1 MTKAQKVK
9 DKRLLIIFLTVFI
22 DLVGFGIIIPMNP
35 YLAETYGA
43 SPLQVGLLMSVYSLM
58 QFIFSPIWGQWSDRI
73 GRRPVILLSLLGAAT
88 AHLGFAFATGFWGL
102 VLARAFAGLFG
113 GNLST
118 AMAYMADITPEKERS
133 KGMGM
138 IGAAFGLGFILGPSL
153 GGIFADL
160 GQKIGPY
167 PPFGQSFPAVVAA
180 MICLANFIFAWR
192 ALPESRVGNSAS
204 PQQHLAQ
211 ALRFQRIGQAFAT
224 PTLNVL
230 MLLLFLNTFALA
242 HVEATLFLYV
252 QDTFHWT
259 LSQASFGFAYIGVI
273 MVITQGYLI
282 RKFLPKLGERKVLIV
297 GLLLSSLGFA
307 LCSWVVQ
314 VGVLALGVTLL
325 GLGNGLANPSLNG
338 SISLLSGKDVQ
349 GNNLGVSQ
357 SLSSM
362 ARILGPPTGG
372 ALYQQVGPWS
382 PFAGAAAITFVGW
395 VIAWSIRKRMPEG
408 GRAH

>member
-1 MTKAQKVK
+1 MK

-35 YLAETYGA
+35 YLAEAYGA

-58 QFIFSPIWGQWSDRI
+58 QFIFSPVWGQWSDRI
-73 GRRPVILLSLLGAAT
+73 GRRPIILISLLGASL
-88 AHLGFAFATGFWGL
+88 AHLGFAFAGTFWGL
-102 VLARAFAGLFG
+102 VIARALAGLFG

-118 AMAYMADITPEKERS
+118 AMAYIADITSEKDRS

-138 IGAAFGLGFILGPSL
+138 IGAAFGLGFILGPSM
-153 GGIFADL
+153 GGLFADL
-160 GQKIGPY
+160 GKSLGSA
-167 PPFGQSFPAVVAA
+167 PPLGQSFPAVVASL
-180 MICLANFIFAWR
+180 ICLTNFFFALKW
-192 ALPESRVGNSAS
+192 LPESRKAGTTVRETGVRFRRIT
-204 PQQHLAQ
+204 Q
-211 ALRFQRIGQAFAT
+211 ALST
-224 PTLNVL
+224 PLLNSL

-252 QDTFHWT
+252 QDHFQWS

-282 RKFLPKLGERKVLIV
+282 RKYLPKFGERKVLAT
-297 GLLLSSLGFA
+297 GLLLSTLGFA
-307 LCSWVVQ
+307 LSSWANHVSQ
-314 VGVLALGVTLL
+314 LAIGVTLL
-325 GLGNGLANPSLNG
+325 GLGNGLANPSING
-338 SISLLSGKDVQ
+338 SISLVSGKDVQ

-372 ALYQQVGPWS
+372 ALYQHVGSWS
-382 PFAGAAAITFVGW
+382 PFAGAAVVTLVGW
-395 VIAWSIRKRMPEG
+395 WLAWGIRDRMPEG

>member
-1 MTKAQKVK
+1 MK

-35 YLAETYGA
+35 YLAEAFGA

-58 QFIFSPIWGQWSDRI
+58 QFIFSPIWGQLSDRI
-73 GRRPVILLSLLGAAT
+73 GRRPVILISLLGASV
-88 AHLGFAFATGFWGL
+88 AHLAFAFAPSFWVL

-118 AMAYMADITPEKERS
+118 AMAYIADITTEKDRS

-138 IGAAFGLGFILGPSL
+138 IGAAFGLGFILGPSM
-153 GGIFADL
+153 GGIFADV
-160 GQKIGPY
+160 GKSIGSL
-167 PPFGQSFPAVVAA
+167 PPFGQSFPAVVASA
-180 MICLANFIFAWR
+180 ICFLNFLFAIKY
-192 ALPESRVGNSAS
+192 LPESRVPGSAEVR
-204 PQQHLAQ
+204 QYGTRFTRIFQ
-211 ALRFQRIGQAFAT
+211 ALST
-224 PTLNVL
+224 PVLNVL

-252 QDTFHWT
+252 QDKFHWT

-282 RKFLPKLGERKVLIV
+282 RKFMPKYGERNILIV
-297 GLLLSSLGFA
+297 GFILSAIGFAISSLASEVLGLA
-307 LCSWVVQ
+307 
-314 VGVLALGVTLL
+314 VGVTALGF
-325 GLGNGLANPSLNG
+325 GNGLANPSLNG
-338 SISLLSGKDVQ
+338 SISLTSGKDVQ

-372 ALYQQVGPWS
+372 LLYQRIS
-382 PFAGAAAITFVGW
+382 PSTPFLAAALVMVFGLIV
-395 VIAWSIRKRMPEG
+395 AWSIRGRMPQG
-408 GRAH
+408 GKAH

>member
-1 MTKAQKVK
+1 MK

-35 YLAETYGA
+35 YLAEAFGA

-58 QFIFSPIWGQWSDRI
+58 QFLFSPVWGQLSDRI
-73 GRRPVILLSLLGAAT
+73 GRRPIILLSLLGAAA

-102 VLARAFAGLFG
+102 VLARALAGLFG

-118 AMAYMADITPEKERS
+118 AMAYIADITSEKDRS

-153 GGIFADL
+153 GGIFADI
-160 GQKIGPY
+160 GQHISSR
-167 PPFGQSFPAVVAA
+167 PPFGQSFPAVVAS
-180 MICLANFIFAWR
+180 MICLLNFFFAWR
-192 ALPESRVGNSAS
+192 SLPESRVPAAPVVQRG
-204 PQQHLAQ
+204 
-211 ALRFQRIGQAFAT
+211 LRLQRILRAFAT
-224 PTLNVL
+224 PVLNVL
-230 MLLLFLNTFALA
+230 ILLLFLNTFALA

-252 QDTFHWT
+252 QEQFHWT

-282 RKFLPKLGERKVLIV
+282 RKFMPKLGERKVLLA
-297 GLLLSSLGFA
+297 GLLLSSAGFA
-307 LCSWVVQ
+307 LSSWAAQ
-314 VGVLALGVTLL
+314 VGWLGLGVTLL

-349 GNNLGVSQ
+349 GSNLGVSQ

-372 ALYQQVGPWS
+372 AIYQHIGPWS
-382 PFAGAAAITFVGW
+382 PFAGAAVITFLGW
-395 VIAWSIRKRMPEG
+395 LIAWTVRGRIPEG
-408 GRAH
+408 GRSH